1 MLSEVTEE
9 MRQSC
14 RLCSRSS
21 RWKREDEW
29 APFMY
34 LIRLL
39 CIECHVP
46 GKELGIPSK
55 FPWNCKIAVRSSRRG
70 RGQGGHGEK
79 FSSKFLHSVFWIQ
92 PLFFSWLWSSQ
103 SRESHMSLTVSSRG
117 PCPSFQPLIITEK
130 SSDCVTLFFWQSFLL
145 AFCCLQCK
153 F

>member
-117 PCPSFQPLIITEK
+117 AMSFLSAINYHRKVIRLCHP
-130 SSDCVTLFFWQSFLL
+130 FLL
-145 AFCCLQCK
+145 AKLSVGFLLPAV
-153 F
+153 